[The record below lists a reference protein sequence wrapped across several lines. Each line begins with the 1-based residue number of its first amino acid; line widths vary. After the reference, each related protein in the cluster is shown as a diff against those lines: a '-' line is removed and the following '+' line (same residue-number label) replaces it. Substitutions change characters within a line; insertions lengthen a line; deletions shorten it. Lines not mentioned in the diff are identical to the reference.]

1 MGAAS
6 SCLSLCRMPI
16 MATRVQA
23 VAGMLVLL
31 GTVAFLMLIVNEEG
45 GMGAADISV
54 ESIVAAK
61 GDAQAAHEL
70 QAASKE
76 FVPVVNSLAKAHEMC
91 RKAKKNVAKK
101 FATRSK
107 AARDRALAAALA
119 LCKRMKGAVQNLV
132 VSDVAAV
139 AGKHAASEV
148 AHSESSA
155 DQEKAL
161 IRQDIGHMRLTGHG
175 AHKMAKDE
183 SIARAM
189 RRQGKKNIAKMNVK
203 VRAACQNAKDKLKTI
218 PRGKRYNKGK
228 VVVRRFCAKMRRAV
242 AQQEAINERKV
253 RLVASGPGFI
263 TSSIAASEK
272 IHEMHSAEAAC
283 KNAIVKA
290 GTMPDPIKRLLAR
303 KLALKFCNHV
313 KAIVEKEA
321 VANKKLQMML
331 AVEPAV

>member
-1 MGAAS
+1 MG
-6 SCLSLCRMPI
+6 
-16 MATRVQA
+16 
-23 VAGMLVLL
+23 
-31 GTVAFLMLIVNEEG
+31 
-45 GMGAADISV
+45 
-54 ESIVAAK
+54 
-61 GDAQAAHEL
+61 
-70 QAASKE
+70 
-76 FVPVVNSLAKAHEMC
+76 
-91 RKAKKNVAKK
+91 
-101 FATRSK
+101 
-107 AARDRALAAALA
+107 AAALA
-119 LCKRMKGAVQNLV
+119 LCKKVEGLAQNLE

-148 AHSESSA
+148 ANDPSSA

-263 TSSIAASEK
+263 T
-272 IHEMHSAEAAC
+272 
-283 KNAIVKA
+283 
-290 GTMPDPIKRLLAR
+290 
-303 KLALKFCNHV
+303 
-313 KAIVEKEA
+313 
-321 VANKKLQMML
+321 
-331 AVEPAV
+331 